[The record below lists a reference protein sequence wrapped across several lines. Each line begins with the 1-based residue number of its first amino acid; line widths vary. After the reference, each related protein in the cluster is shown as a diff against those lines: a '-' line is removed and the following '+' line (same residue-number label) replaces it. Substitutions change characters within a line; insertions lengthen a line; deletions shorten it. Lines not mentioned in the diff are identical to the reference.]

1 MVKKRFIK
9 IGGNSSMGVIFS
21 NTFFLT
27 FSNIISKVLYFVLIT
42 YIARK
47 YGPDFF
53 GEFSVALNFITL
65 IGVFTM
71 LGFDTV
77 LVREGAK
84 DLKNADELQNSF
96 LPVRVY
102 LSMAFFFLSI
112 IIVLFIDYNDNT
124 KNLIRIISVLIFTGG
139 HIVSGMSEH
148 YGATFRIFQKMLP
161 LSKIQIWRGFVIL
174 SLSSV
179 FLIFDKLTYN
189 IFAFIIV
196 FASVLNL
203 FFLYKESNHLIKNKF
218 VFKINWNVIKPHFS
232 PIFFFGMVTIITMY
246 GTIIDIQIVNAYLEP
261 SDVGIYSASKNMLNI
276 GLLIISAFQISLYPS
291 VSVNKDK
298 RKFMTKLFKVF
309 MGIIVFLI
317 ISLALTMPLISY
329 VVIFFF
335 GDKYI
340 EAISCLKVLIWIM
353 PVKLFLSFLNLIIES
368 ENKYFVRLFL
378 TLLFAITIV
387 ILNIFLIPLKGVIGA
402 AYAAIISY
410 IFLLIATIGMVLFQF
425 RKKVYV

>member
-1 MVKKRFIK
+1 
-9 IGGNSSMGVIFS
+9 MGVIFS